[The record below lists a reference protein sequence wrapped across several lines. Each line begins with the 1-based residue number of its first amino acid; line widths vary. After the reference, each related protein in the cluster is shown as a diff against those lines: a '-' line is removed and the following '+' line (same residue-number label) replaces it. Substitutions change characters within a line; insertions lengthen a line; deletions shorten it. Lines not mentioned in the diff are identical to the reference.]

1 MLRYPVTIIYSD
13 EETLSK
19 YSCVTLN
26 LSPATR
32 ILNENPSNSVIR
44 ILVKQHR
51 FYYLLKGQQSLGLQ
65 KVEIYH
71 FKLKM
76 LYFIL

>member
-1 MLRYPVTIIYSD
+1 MLRYPVTIFYSD

-19 YSCVTLN
+19 YSRVTLH

-76 LYFIL
+76 LYLIL